1 MKDLS
6 QQIVYFSNSDQKERL
21 VQMYITNILNR
32 KEQKFYGWKKILEDI
47 RYNNRILSEPK
58 LGKSSAL

>member
-32 KEQKFYGWKKILEDI
+32 KEQKCYGWKKILEDI